1 MAAGVPQGRRRE
13 SGAFRFAAC
22 AGRRD
27 VMAPVDRDF
36 ERRCRDSFAR
46 QPAMATLGLR
56 IVEVEAG
63 RVVLALSHRA
73 DLTQQHGF
81 LHAGIISTG
90 LDTACGYA
98 AFTLMPAEAGVLTIE
113 FKVNLLAPALGP
125 EILFE
130 ASVTKAG
137 RTISVADARAFQS
150 RVGGA
155 ERKLV
160 ATMTATIM
168 TVVGRPDVRH

>member
-1 MAAGVPQGRRRE
+1 MHVPDPAFAARIRE
-13 SGAFRFAAC
+13 SF
-22 AGRRD
+22 
-27 VMAPVDRDF
+27 
-36 ERRCRDSFAR
+36 SR
-46 QPAMATLGLR
+46 QKAMALIGARLAR
-56 IVEVEAG
+56 VEAG
-63 RVVLALSHRA
+63 EVEVALPFRD
-73 DLTQQHGF
+73 DLTQQKGFVHG
-81 LHAGIISTG
+81 GIIG
-90 LDTACGYA
+90 MIADTACGYA